1 MTVLVLGA
9 TGVVGPHV
17 VRALVARGVPTR
29 VLTRNVGHATE
40 VLPAG
45 VDIRAGDPA
54 QDADVVAAAHGVDAL
69 FLLSSHGHEMADLQL
84 RVIRALRRVPIPI
97 VKLSGTSPAITAAGP
112 QACRQHWEVEQVLA
126 ATGQPHVVLR
136 PNSFMQTLID
146 RIMLPALE
154 ATGAIPNPIGTAG
167 ISLIDAQDVGECAA
181 EALVDPRWLGQTLAL
196 TGPRSVTYPQIA
208 EILSRTAGSPV
219 ATHDI
224 TPAEVRRSLEDRGTA
239 AWEAEHFEE
248 MYVLFRE
255 GRSEH
260 VTDTVQQML
269 GRPAASV
276 EDHLAAYG
284 RATRSEGAT
293 A

>member
-17 VRALVARGVPTR
+17 VRALAARDVPTR
-29 VLTRNVGHATE
+29 VLTRNVVHANE
-40 VLPAG
+40 VLPEG
-45 VDIRAGDPA
+45 VDIRQGDPA
-54 QDADVVAAAHGVDAL
+54 NDADIVGAAQGVDAL

-84 RVIRALRRVPIPI
+84 RVIRALRRMPIPI
-97 VKLSGTSPAITAAGP
+97 VKLSGTSPAITPDGP

-126 ATGQPHVVLR
+126 ATRQPHVVLR
-136 PNSFMQTLID
+136 PNAFMQTLID

-167 ISLIDAQDVGECAA
+167 ISLIDAKDVGECAA
-181 EALVDPRWLGQTLAL
+181 EALTDPQWLGQTLVL
-196 TGPRSVTYPQIA
+196 TGPRSVTYQQIA
-208 EILSRTAGSPV
+208 DILPRTTGMTV
-219 ATHDI
+219 TTRDI
-224 TPAEVRRSLEDRGTA
+224 TPADVRRSLEDRGTP

-248 MYVLFRE
+248 MYQLFRE

-260 VTDTVQQML
+260 VTDTVDRML

-276 EDHLAAYG
+276 EDHLAAYS
-284 RATRSEGAT
+284 RAVQSQGANS
-293 A
+293 